1 MRIGVDFDNTIA
13 GYDAVFTRLAAER
26 GLVLDARFCSKRA
39 LRDHLRRF
47 SGGERAWQGLQAKA
61 YGERMIE
68 AELMPG
74 VTRFLGRCRE
84 RGVSLFIVSH
94 KTRYAA
100 RGGDRLDL
108 RDAAY
113 AWMEVRGF
121 FDHSGFDI
129 APHHVFFEDTRHDKL
144 DRIAELGV
152 SRFVDDLEEVFEEP
166 TFPAGVEAI
175 LYAPDEPARCA
186 LQTAPA
192 RYARFGSWD
201 QITEHVLGVAA

>member
-26 GLVLDARFCSKRA
+26 GLVLDAPVCAKRA
-39 LRDHLRRF
+39 LRDRLRRRP
-47 SGGERAWQGLQAKA
+47 GGERAWQGLQAKA

-94 KTRYAA
+94 KSRYAA
-100 RGGDRLDL
+100 RGEDRLDL
-108 RDAAY
+108 REAAH
-113 AWMEVRGF
+113 AWMAIRGF
-121 FDHSGFDI
+121 FDPSGFDI
-129 APHHVFFEDTRHDKL
+129 APHHVFFEDTRHAKL
-144 DRIAELGV
+144 ARIADLGV

-166 TFPAGVEAI
+166 AFPAGVEAI
-175 LYAPDEPARCA
+175 LYAPDEPAGRA
-186 LQTAPA
+186 LQTEPV
-192 RYARFGSWD
+192 RYVRFGSWD
-201 QITEHVLGVAA
+201 QITEHVLGLAA

>member
-13 GYDAVFTRLAAER
+13 GYDAVFARLAAER
-26 GLVLDARFCSKRA
+26 GLVLDTPIGGKRA
-39 LRDHLRRF
+39 LRDRLRRCA
-47 SGGERAWQGLQAKA
+47 GGERAWQGLQAKA
-61 YGERMIE
+61 YGESMSE

-100 RGGDRLDL
+100 RGDDRLDL
-108 RDAAY
+108 REAAH

-121 FDHSGFDI
+121 FDPSGFDI
-129 APHHVFFEDTRHDKL
+129 ARHHVFFEDTRRDKL
-144 DRIAELGV
+144 DRIADLGV
-152 SRFVDDLEEVFEEP
+152 SLFVDDLEEVFEEP
-166 TFPAGVEAI
+166 AFPAAVEAI
-175 LYAPDEPARCA
+175 LYDPDEPAGRA
-186 LQTAPA
+186 PRTAPA